1 MNRELK
7 HKGAYETSGS
17 TTIKHTGIQQLLLL
31 LLLLLKSLLL
41 SHKLQLICAVKKIK
55 KAWIQPTVYK
65 FSERSCP
72 FTKLKNKSWGTSYLH
87 FLNIYLQNI
96 YITYHIYRYKQYIIN
111 IKIVKILITIT
122 TTAMVLV
129 TNYNNINNIN
139 NYNCNNNK
147 NKQTNKNKTKNR
159 KGKKRGKKNQKNS
172 EDFHIYSHAKKLHES
187 LANFNIYFLDIH
199 HS

>member
-1 MNRELK
+1 MNRKLK

-17 TTIKHTGIQQLLLL
+17 TAIKHKGIQQLL

-111 IKIVKILITIT
+111 IKTVKILITIT

-147 NKQTNKNKTKNR
+147 NKQTNKQNQNKKTE
-159 KGKKRGKKNQKNS
+159 KGKKERERK
-172 EDFHIYSHAKKLHES
+172 KKLRRLPHI
-187 LANFNIYFLDIH
+187 LTC
-199 HS
+199 